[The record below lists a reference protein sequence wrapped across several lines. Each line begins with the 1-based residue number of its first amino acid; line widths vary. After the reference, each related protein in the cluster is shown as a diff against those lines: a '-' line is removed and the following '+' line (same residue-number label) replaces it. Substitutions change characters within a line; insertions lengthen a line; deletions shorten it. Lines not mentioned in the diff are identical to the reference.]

1 MATPLSGTAIITGGN
16 GSLGSSI
23 ALSIAK
29 AHPFVHLLLLARD
42 IRSDSVKELRDKI
55 RLIGPRSIEVARVD
69 LTSFNSVV
77 SFAENTVERVQNKE
91 IPPVTLLINCAA
103 VASYVAD
110 PVTRDGFDPVYQTN
124 CIAPLLLTISLLEA
138 FRAGDGT
145 PNGGARVINVG
156 CSSMSKGTLDY
167 FDKHDFGNQKPG
179 TPLSSKEGNARFGS
193 SKLIMSAAMYALRR
207 SLVLHGKISLNIYT
221 LDPGGLTGESQL
233 TENAPRS
240 IRMARQTR
248 SGLRPFLRV
257 FSKSAINSPSVP
269 AKVITKVAFQRDS
282 VEKWGRERYY
292 ILGNDYEAGSVI
304 PMLRDPPKMEA
315 LLKKLMK
322 QIEIG
327 VKGMGF
333 QPRSQPALRR
343 RRQLIQRL
351 FLIGGVSLLLFVLIF
366 PSWRTTILPVVS
378 LGLLSSTEDLQIQTV
393 RYYDLSAVQGT
404 ANGWEKEERVLMCT
418 PLRDASSHL
427 PMFFS
432 HLRNLT
438 YPHHLIDLAFL
449 VSDSKDNT
457 LEMLSSML
465 GELQADSDPH
475 MPFGEISV
483 IHKDFGQKVT
493 QDVESRHGFAA
504 QAGRRKLMAQ
514 ARNWLLSAT
523 LRPAHSWVYWRDADV
538 ETAPFTIIEDLM
550 RHDKDVIVPNVW
562 RPLPDWLGGEQPYD
576 LNSWQESETALA
588 LAETLDEDAVIVEGY
603 AEYATWRPHLA
614 YLRDPYGDPD
624 MEMELDGVGGVSI
637 LAKAKVFRAGVH
649 FPAFSFEK
657 HAETEAFGKMAKR
670 MGFSV
675 VGLPHYTIW
684 HLYEPSVDDLRHMEE
699 MEEERKAREKEEKEQ
714 AERSE
719 RVNTL
724 FRDTKSESEID
735 NALVR
740 DDIESKAKEQ
750 KVSEDS
756 KKPEAKSAGEVK
768 ADQSDQS
775 SKAPEQKEQKA
786 PEPLK
791 NKNMKDAEEVPAVK
805 LAKEQDGAAHDEQLK
820 QKE

>member
-1 MATPLSGTAIITGGN
+1 MLPTLAGRAAHFPFLPTVPTNEGCLADFAP
-16 GSLGSSI
+16 SI
-23 ALSIAK
+23 AS
-29 AHPFVHLLLLARD
+29 
-42 IRSDSVKELRDKI
+42 
-55 RLIGPRSIEVARVD
+55 
-69 LTSFNSVV
+69 
-77 SFAENTVERVQNKE
+77 
-91 IPPVTLLINCAA
+91 
-103 VASYVAD
+103 
-110 PVTRDGFDPVYQTN
+110 
-124 CIAPLLLTISLLEA
+124 
-138 FRAGDGT
+138 
-145 PNGGARVINVG
+145 
-156 CSSMSKGTLDY
+156 
-167 FDKHDFGNQKPG
+167 
-179 TPLSSKEGNARFGS
+179 
-193 SKLIMSAAMYALRR
+193 
-207 SLVLHGKISLNIYT
+207 
-221 LDPGGLTGESQL
+221 
-233 TENAPRS
+233 
-240 IRMARQTR
+240 
-248 SGLRPFLRV
+248 
-257 FSKSAINSPSVP
+257 
-269 AKVITKVAFQRDS
+269 
-282 VEKWGRERYY
+282 
-292 ILGNDYEAGSVI
+292 
-304 PMLRDPPKMEA
+304 
-315 LLKKLMK
+315 
-322 QIEIG
+322 
-327 VKGMGF
+327 F

-351 FLIGGVSLLLFVLIF
+351 FLIGGVSLLLLVLIF
-366 PSWRTTILPVVS
+366 PSWRATILPVVS

-404 ANGWEKEERVLMCT
+404 ADGWEKEERVLMCT

-523 LRPAHSWVYWRDADV
+523 LRPTHSWVYWRDADV

-699 MEEERKAREKEEKEQ
+699 MEQERKAREKEEKEQ

-719 RVNTL
+719 RVNSL
-724 FRDTKSESEID
+724 FQDAKTESEID
-735 NALVR
+735 NAFVR
-740 DDIESKAKEQ
+740 DDMETEGKEQ
-750 KVSEDS
+750 KASEDS
-756 KKPEAKSAGEVK
+756 KKPEAERAEEVK
-768 ADQSDQS
+768 ADKS
-775 SKAPEQKEQKA
+775 SKAPEQEEQKA

-791 NKNMKDAEEVPAVK
+791 NKNLKDAEEVSAVK
-805 LAKEQDGAAHDEQLK
+805 PAKEQAGAVHDEQLK
-820 QKE
+820 QRE